1 MVYAIYETNDMILM
15 FTKAIEITVT
25 RNLKIKT
32 FLPYRASSSLLYD
45 FA

>member
-15 FTKAIEITVT
+15 FTKQLRLVT